1 MGGPRGRTQ
10 MADLAWHSQYATL
23 NANLFGMCK
32 AELTGRILMCQIREA
47 KNNPWSKMVKIFYV
61 NMNH

>member
-23 NANLFGMCK
+23 NANLFGMCIT
-32 AELTGRILMCQIREA
+32 ELKGCIMCQISEKQQIIPDKVVR
-47 KNNPWSKMVKIFYV
+47 IFYV
-61 NMNH
+61 DMNH